1 MAKELK
7 SGEETMK
14 FKLFPVVLTAA
25 ITSVLTLGVAARFQ
39 HHSLLGSAQERNA
52 LPVNYASYTDG
63 GPTLRNNPAAVD
75 FQNAAEGSV
84 KAVVH
89 IKTTT
94 KARTVVATD
103 PFADL
108 FGDMF
113 GERQYRMAPQM
124 GSGSGVVIS
133 PDGYI
138 VTNNHV
144 VAGADEVTVTF
155 NDRYTSTAKVVG
167 TDASTDIALLK
178 INEKNMPYMEFGNSD
193 DVHLGQWVLAVGY
206 PLTLDA
212 TVTAG
217 IVSAKGRSLGINRSQ
232 SALPVESFI
241 QTDAAVNPGNSGGA
255 LVNTAGQLIGI
266 NSAIASPTGSYAGY
280 SYAIPSNIVKKA
292 VNDLMQYGSVQRGY
306 LGVGYLDRKNATP
319 EQISAYG
326 LDRNDGIYV
335 NAVASDGGAAKA
347 GIRKGDF
354 ITQING
360 APIHSA
366 PEMIEQVARYKPGD
380 NISVTYSRD
389 GKEYRTMVQLKN
401 EAGTTSILKETDEQ
415 VKLLGA
421 SFRNLTSAEKS
432 KLGIRNGIMLTDPG
446 DGLIS
451 QQTDMRKG
459 FVILSANDRSVSSLA
474 DLQKVLASSNVVK
487 LGGTY
492 PGYRG
497 MYYYG
502 INTNGGDG
510 YEQ

>member
-1 MAKELK
+1 MR
-7 SGEETMK
+7 

-25 ITSVLTLGVAARFQ
+25 VTSVLTLGIAARF
-39 HHSLLGSAQERNA
+39 HNHLPFVTAQNENQ

-63 GPTLRNNPAAVD
+63 GPTLRSSAGAVD

-94 KARTVVATD
+94 NARAVVADD

-113 GERQYRMAPQM
+113 GQRQYYMRPQM

-144 VAGADEVTVTF
+144 VAGADQLTVTF
-155 NDRYTSTAKVVG
+155 NDRFTSTAKVVG
-167 TDASTDIALLK
+167 TDPSTDIALLK
-178 INEKNMPYMEFGNSD
+178 VNEKNLPYMEFGNSD

-217 IVSAKGRSLGINRSQ
+217 IVSAKGRSLGINKSQ

-255 LVNTAGQLIGI
+255 LVNTGGQLIGI

-280 SYAIPSNIVKKA
+280 SYAIPSNLVKKVA
-292 VNDLMQYGSVQRGY
+292 NDLMQYGSVQRGY
-306 LGVGYLDRKNATP
+306 MGIGYLDRKNATP
-319 EQISAYG
+319 EQVSAYG
-326 LDRNDGIYV
+326 LDKTDGIYV
-335 NAVASDGGAAKA
+335 NTVAADGGAAKA
-347 GIRKGDF
+347 GLRKGDF
-354 ITQING
+354 ITEING
-360 APIHSA
+360 TPVHSA
-366 PEMIEQVARYKPGD
+366 PEMVEQVARYKPGD
-380 NISVTYSRD
+380 NVSVTYNRD
-389 GKEYRTMVQLKN
+389 GKEYRAMVELKN
-401 EAGTTSILKETDEQ
+401 EAGNTNILRENEDVIKIY
-415 VKLLGA
+415 GA
-421 SFRNLTSAEKS
+421 SFRLLNSSEKS
-432 KLGIRNGIMLTDPG
+432 KLGLKNGVILTDPG
-446 DGLIS
+446 DGLLA
-451 QQTDMRKG
+451 QQTDIRKG
-459 FVILSANDRSVSSLA
+459 FVVLSINDRSVNSISE
-474 DLQKVLASSNVVK
+474 LQKIFAAGSAFK
-487 LGGTY
+487 IGGTY

-502 INTNGGDG
+502 INTAGGQADN
-510 YEQ
+510 EQ